1 MSGTA
6 ASSARVRAQ
15 RMVGTSRRMARATLA
30 AGLIWSTLAA
40 AAPLF
45 GQNTPAR
52 TTTAPTRTAAP
63 AAAPTRVATAT
74 APTATP
80 TTGNELKVLAV
91 VNGEQIGRQELATEC
106 LRRYGEEVL
115 ETLVNRQV
123 IMQAC
128 QQRGVNVTERDVED
142 EITRLAKKFKIPKD
156 RWLAML
162 LQERGISEEQY
173 RQEIMW
179 PTLALRALAANKLDI
194 TDDDMRRA
202 FESEFGAKVKV
213 RIITVKDQGK
223 AKDIHAQVVADPS
236 RFGEYAKNLSEDPNS
251 ASAHGLIPPV
261 AKHVGDPEIER
272 VVFSLKEGEV
282 SPVLFVGGRYHILKC
297 DKHLPETLIPKQNLE
312 HAREMIYDKL
322 HDEKLREASSELFQD
337 LQQKAQ
343 VVNVYNDPQ
352 LRAQYPGVAAQI
364 NGKPLT
370 IAYLSEECI
379 IRHGQEVLEGEINRK
394 ILTQELRRKKQQ
406 VTQEDI
412 DQEIDRAA
420 KLYGY
425 VKADGTADLVAWQ
438 KSLEQND
445 GATVDLYIRDAVW
458 PTVALKKLVG
468 PSVKV
473 DNADMEKGF
482 EANYGE
488 RVEVLAIV
496 VNEHREAQKVWEM
509 ARELPNDTNFGKLA
523 EQYSIDPISR
533 GNGGRVPPIRMHSGQ
548 PILEKA
554 AFEMKPGELSGII
567 VIEDKYVILRCV
579 GRTRPIV
586 TDFNAV
592 KDELYNDLLE
602 KKMRVAMA
610 REFEAVKEAAQVD
623 NFLAGTSQDGKRFQ
637 GPDKLDASVK
647 PASATRPVTAPRV
660 GSRPTTKQ

>member
-1 MSGTA
+1 MSGKVA
-6 ASSARVRAQ
+6 KSARVRACQ
-15 RMVGTSRRMARATLA
+15 AVFTSRRVARAALA
-30 AGLIWSTLAA
+30 AGLLWTTLTA

-45 GQNTPAR
+45 GQTAR
-52 TTTAPTRTAAP
+52 QAAP
-63 AAAPTRVATAT
+63 AAGPQRATVPTAPAARVATT
-74 APTATP
+74 SSAP
-80 TTGNELKVLAV
+80 TGNELRDLAI
-91 VNGEQIGRQELATEC
+91 VNGEKIGRQDLATEC

-123 IMQAC
+123 ISQAC
-128 QQRGVNVTERDVED
+128 MQQGVTVTERDVED

-162 LQERGISEEQY
+162 IQERGISESQY
-173 RQEIMW
+173 RQEIIW
-179 PTLALRALAANKLDI
+179 PTLALRALAASQLTI
-194 TDDDMRRA
+194 TQEDMQRA

-213 RIITVKDQGK
+213 RIITVKDRSK
-223 AKDIHAQVVADPS
+223 AEDILAKVSADPA

-261 AKHVGDPEIER
+261 AKHMGDPEIER
-272 VVFSLKEGEV
+272 VVFGLKEGEI
-282 SPVLFVGGRYHILKC
+282 SPILSVAGRFHILKC
-297 DKHLPETLIPKQNLE
+297 DKHLPETLIPSQNLA
-312 HAREMIYDKL
+312 HAEEMMRDKIA
-322 HDEKLREASSELFQD
+322 DEKLREASTRLFQD
-337 LQQKAQ
+337 LQEQAK
-343 VVNVYNDPQ
+343 VVNVYNDPK
-352 LRAQYPGVAAQI
+352 LRAQHPGVAAHI

-370 IAYLSEECI
+370 VAQLSEECI
-379 IRHGQEVLEGEINRK
+379 ARHGVEVLEGEINRK

-468 PSVKV
+468 DAVTVS
-473 DNADMEKGF
+473 DADMEKGF

-509 ARELPNDTNFGKLA
+509 ARELPNDSNFGKLA

-533 GNGGRVPPIRMHSGQ
+533 GNGGRVPPIRKHSGQ

-554 AFEMKPGELSGII
+554 AFGLAAGELSGII
-567 VIEDKYVILRCV
+567 VIDEKYVILRCA

-586 TDFNAV
+586 TDFEAV

-610 REFEAVKEAAQVD
+610 REFEKLKESAQVD
-623 NFLAGTSQDGKRFQ
+623 NLLTGATNDGKKVF
-637 GPDKLDASVK
+637 GPTTTDTSVK
-647 PASATRPVTAPRV
+647 PASATRPVAAPRA
-660 GSRPTTKQ
+660 GSRPVVKQ

>member
-6 ASSARVRAQ
+6 ASGARMRTQ
-15 RMVGTSRRMARATLA
+15 RSVSNSRRIARAMLA
-30 AGLIWSTLAA
+30 AGLMWTTVTASTPLFAQTA
-40 AAPLF
+40 RQAAP
-45 GQNTPAR
+45 R
-52 TTTAPTRTAAP
+52 TTTP
-63 AAAPTRVATAT
+63 AAKVPTAPVRVATAT
-74 APTATP
+74 AAPTTAP
-80 TTGNELKVLAV
+80 TGNEMKVLAV

-123 IMQAC
+123 IQQAC
-128 QQRGVNVTERDVED
+128 QQRGVEVTEREIED

-173 RQEIMW
+173 RQEIIW
-179 PTLALRALAANKLDI
+179 PTMALRELAAGQL
-194 TDDDMRRA
+194 TVTQEDMQRA

-223 AKDIHAQVVADPS
+223 AKDILAKVKADPS

-272 VVFSLKEGEV
+272 VVFGLKEGEI
-282 SPVLFVGGRYHILKC
+282 SPILFVGGRYHILRC
-297 DKHLPETLIPKQNLE
+297 DKHLPETLIPSQNLA
-312 HAREMIYDKL
+312 HAEEMMADKL
-322 HDEKLREASSELFQD
+322 HDEKLREASTHLFQE
-337 LQQKAQ
+337 LQEQAK
-343 VVNVYNDPQ
+343 VVNVYNDEK
-352 LRAQYPGVAAQI
+352 LRAQFPGVAAQI

-370 IAYLSEECI
+370 IAHLSEECI
-379 IRHGQEVLEGEINRK
+379 IRHGSEVLEGEINRK

-425 VKADGTADLVAWQ
+425 IKADGTADLAAWQ

-473 DNADMEKGF
+473 DQPDMEKGF

-509 ARELPNDTNFGKLA
+509 ARELPNDANFGKLA

-533 GNGGRVPPIRMHSGQ
+533 GNGGRVPPIRKHSGQ

-554 AFEMKPGELSGII
+554 AFELPPGELSGIL

-592 KDELYNDLLE
+592 KDELYTDLME

-610 REFEAVKEAAQVD
+610 REFETLKENAQVD
-623 NFLAGTSQDGKRFQ
+623 NFLAGTSNDGKKLQ
-637 GPDKLDASVK
+637 GPERMDAGVK
-647 PASATRPVTAPRV
+647 PASATRPIAAPRV
-660 GSRPTTKQ
+660 GSRPAATK

>member
-6 ASSARVRAQ
+6 ALHARSRA
-15 RMVGTSRRMARATLA
+15 RRVASITHRIARLTLS
-30 AGLIWSTLAA
+30 AGLFWTAIAA

-45 GQNTPAR
+45 AQTAR
-52 TTTAPTRTAAP
+52 QAATAPRATVPSAP
-63 AAAPTRVATAT
+63 ASKVATAT
-74 APTATP
+74 ATP
-80 TTGNELKVLAV
+80 GSDLKVLAV

-115 ETLVNRQV
+115 ETLVNRHV
-123 IMQAC
+123 ISQAC
-128 QQRGVNVTERDVED
+128 QQKNVTITDRDVED

-162 LQERGISEEQY
+162 MQERGISEEQY
-173 RQEIMW
+173 RQEIIW
-179 PTLALRALAANKLDI
+179 PTLAMRALAADQLQI
-194 TDDDMRRA
+194 TQEDMQRA

-223 AKDIHAQVVADPS
+223 AKDILAKVKADPS

-272 VVFSLKEGEV
+272 VVFGLKEGEI
-282 SPVLFVGGRYHILKC
+282 SPILSVGGRYHILKC
-297 DKHLPETLIPKQNLE
+297 DKHLPETLIPSQNLA
-312 HAREMIYDKL
+312 HAEEMIRDKL
-322 HDEKLREASSELFQD
+322 YDDKLREASTHLFEQ
-337 LQQKAQ
+337 LQQDAK
-343 VVNVYNDPQ
+343 VVNVYNDPK
-352 LRAQYPGVAAQI
+352 LRQQHPGVAAMI
-364 NGKPLT
+364 NGQPLT

-379 IRHGQEVLEGEINRK
+379 VRHGQEVLEGEINRK
-394 ILTQELRRKKQQ
+394 ILQQELRRKKQQ
-406 VTQEDI
+406 VTQDDI

-420 KLYGY
+420 KLYGF
-425 VKADGTADLVAWQ
+425 VKADGSADLVAWQ

-458 PTVALKKLVG
+458 PSVALKKLVG
-468 PSVKV
+468 DSVQV
-473 DNADMEKGF
+473 NEADMEKGF

-496 VNEHREAQKVWEM
+496 VNEHREAQRVWEM
-509 ARELPNDTNFGKLA
+509 ARELPSDSNFGKLA
-523 EQYSIDPISR
+523 EQYSVDPISR
-533 GNGGRVPPIRMHSGQ
+533 GNAGRVPPIRKHSGQ

-554 AFEMKPGELSGII
+554 AFALKPGELSGLI
-567 VIEDKYVILRCV
+567 VIDEKYVILRCV

-586 TDFNAV
+586 TEFEAV

-602 KKMRVAMA
+602 RKMRVAMA
-610 REFEAVKEAAQVD
+610 REFETLKESAQVD
-623 NFLAGTSQDGKRFQ
+623 NFLAGTSQDGKKML
-637 GPDKLDASVK
+637 GPETADSAVK
-647 PASATRPVTAPRV
+647 PASATRPVAAPRV
-660 GSRPTTKQ
+660 GSRPAAQK

>member
-6 ASSARVRAQ
+6 ALHARSRA
-15 RMVGTSRRMARATLA
+15 RRVASITHRIARLTLS
-30 AGLIWSTLAA
+30 AGLFWTAIAA

-45 GQNTPAR
+45 AQTARQAATTPRA
-52 TTTAPTRTAAP
+52 TVPSPP
-63 AAAPTRVATAT
+63 AARVATA
-74 APTATP
+74 ATP
-80 TTGNELKVLAV
+80 TPGNDLKVLAV

-115 ETLVNRQV
+115 ETLVNRHV
-123 IMQAC
+123 ISQAC
-128 QQRGVNVTERDVED
+128 QQKNVTISDRDVED

-162 LQERGISEEQY
+162 MQERGITEEQY
-173 RQEIMW
+173 RQEIIW
-179 PTLALRALAANKLDI
+179 PTLAMRALAADQLQI
-194 TDDDMRRA
+194 TQEDMQRA

-223 AKDIHAQVVADPS
+223 AKDILAKVKADPS

-272 VVFSLKEGEV
+272 VVFGLKEGEI
-282 SPVLFVGGRYHILKC
+282 SPILSVGGRYHILKC
-297 DKHLPETLIPKQNLE
+297 DKHLPETLIPSQNLA
-312 HAREMIYDKL
+312 HAEEMIRDKL
-322 HDEKLREASSELFQD
+322 YDDKLREASTHLFEQ
-337 LQQKAQ
+337 LQQDAK
-343 VVNVYNDPQ
+343 VVNVYNNPQ
-352 LRAQYPGVAAQI
+352 LRQQNPGVAAMI
-364 NGKPLT
+364 NGQPLT

-379 IRHGQEVLEGEINRK
+379 VRHGQEVLEGEINRK
-394 ILTQELRRKKQQ
+394 ILQQELRRKKQQ
-406 VTQEDI
+406 VTQDDI

-420 KLYGY
+420 KLYGF
-425 VKADGTADLVAWQ
+425 VKADGSADLVAWQ

-458 PTVALKKLVG
+458 PSVALKKLVG
-468 PSVKV
+468 DSVQV
-473 DNADMEKGF
+473 NEADMEKGF

-496 VNEHREAQKVWEM
+496 VNEHREAQRVWEM
-509 ARELPNDTNFGKLA
+509 ARELPSDSNFGKLA
-523 EQYSIDPISR
+523 EQYSVDPISR
-533 GNGGRVPPIRMHSGQ
+533 GNAGRVPPIRKHSGQ

-554 AFEMKPGELSGII
+554 AFALKPGELSGLI
-567 VIEDKYVILRCV
+567 VIDEKYVILRCV

-586 TDFNAV
+586 TEFEAV

-610 REFEAVKEAAQVD
+610 REFETLKENAQVD
-623 NFLAGTSQDGKRFQ
+623 NFLAGTSQDGKKML
-637 GPDKLDASVK
+637 GPETADSAVK
-647 PASATRPVTAPRV
+647 PASATRPVAAPRV
-660 GSRPTTKQ
+660 GSRPAAPK